1 MDDQRSQ
8 SRKPTIHQGWRYF
21 QIRLRLFWSGFQQD
35 WRVFSRNK
43 IAMLGC
49 YLLLFF
55 VMISFL
61 YPLLRVTIMDH
72 AIYNPRVAFDPDAKP
87 GLSARHPLGVCCS
100 GRDGLSVLLA
110 ATWPTFTVGL
120 SAALTTAVVGTLIG
134 FLAALNGGMVDVL
147 LIQLSKAFLVIPTP
161 LIMVLDGSRFRDLE
175 AIHLGVIYG
184 LIAGLGGTA
193 MVIRTRT
200 MKVMSL
206 PFISA
211 SRVAGSGGLHIL
223 RKHVLPHTLPLIA
236 TYTTLAVRDA
246 IIADGFSVL

>member
-1 MDDQRSQ
+1 M
-8 SRKPTIHQGWRYF
+8 
-21 QIRLRLFWSGFQQD
+21 
-35 WRVFSRNK
+35 
-43 IAMLGC
+43 
-49 YLLLFF
+49 
-55 VMISFL
+55 
-61 YPLLRVTIMDH
+61 
-72 AIYNPRVAFDPDAKP
+72 P
-87 GLSARHPLGVCCS
+87 GLICHN
-100 GRDGLSVLLA
+100 GL
-110 ATWPTFTVGL
+110 
-120 SAALTTAVVGTLIG
+120 
-134 FLAALNGGMVDVL
+134 MVDVL

-236 TYTTLAVRDA
+236 TYTTSAVRDA